1 MLPEINNK
9 DVDIE
14 TVADKALADRKLL
27 SEILDGLT
35 SKKETLRYNCHK
47 VLMHISE
54 TKGRLLYP
62 KWDYF

>member
-1 MLPEINNK
+1 MLPEMNDK

-14 TVADKALADRKLL
+14 TVAEKALADRELL

-35 SKKETLRYNCHK
+35 SKEETLRYNCHK

-54 TKGRLLYP
+54 TNGKLLYP
-62 KWDYF
+62 K